1 MRPPSGGRKTEAA
14 VTRERQD
21 ARGYWAVLLAR
32 GILAAVVAL
41 VITFSADH
49 NPVFGMTVYG
59 SFAFLQGLL
68 LAATAARSAP
78 TSTGAAL
85 TLAGGVVGLATGVLA
100 GALLVVSPGSAADS
114 LVPAV
119 AMSAAASGVLELLLG
134 LRRADSGEQ
143 ARDRLVLGIITL
155 LLAAVVLI
163 SAGNPVVTVGL
174 VGAYAA
180 IAGVYLIIAALSLLW
195 SGPSDASTSDAEEVT
210 RA

>member
-1 MRPPSGGRKTEAA
+1 MGPPRGGRKTEAA

-21 ARGYWAVLLAR
+21 ARGYWPVLLAR
-32 GILAAVVAL
+32 GVLAALLAL
-41 VITFSADH
+41 VITFSPDH
-49 NPVFGMTVYG
+49 NPVFGLAAYG

-68 LAATAARSAP
+68 LATTAARSAV
-78 TSTGAAL
+78 TQTGAAL
-85 TLAGGVVGLATGVLA
+85 TLGGGVVGLATGVLA
-100 GALLVVSPGSAADS
+100 GALLVVSPGSAAEA

-134 LRRADSGEQ
+134 LRRADAGEQ

-180 IAGVYLIIAALSLLW
+180 IVAVYLIIAALSLLW
-195 SGPSDASTSDAEEVT
+195 SGPSGASNSDAEEVT